1 MIIKSKTRFIYK
13 LQKRVMWGIE
23 IHEPKPWLIFNV
35 SRSICSVFVQHFS
48 WVSALTRWTVAP
60 IFSDKPRIMC
70 TQQILQ
76 RQRQRQW
83 RRQRQR
89 HFGLVQPSA
98 QQKDKKLN
106 AGGLKMSQGPKWLS
120 HRTTIKFVIHHFT
133 ICFWTSVWI
142 SRSYK
147 KLKAPKNTL
156 LYSWWQSNKK
166 TDQK

>member
-1 MIIKSKTRFIYK
+1 MIIKSKTRFVYK
-13 LQKRVMWGIE
+13 LQKRVMWRIE
-23 IHEPKPWLIFNV
+23 IHEPKPWLIFKV
-35 SRSICSVFVQHFS
+35 SRSICSIFVQHFS
-48 WVSALTRWTVAP
+48 WVSALTRWTVAS
-60 IFSDKPRIMC
+60 IFSDKLRIIC

-83 RRQRQR
+83 RRQRQRQWRRQRRR

-147 KLKAPKNTL
+147 KLKAPKNTQL
-156 LYSWWQSNKK
+156 LVTK
-166 TDQK
+166 